1 MSFKRA
7 EIRTGVNPI
16 LQPWGEVGFMGMGT
30 LTLPALS
37 GRAAQASLY
46 DNLVMTLIIRNC
58 SFFVGK
64 SACFEKAALDFT
76 GL

>member
-1 MSFKRA
+1 MSHN
-7 EIRTGVNPI
+7 EILAVMFEI
-16 LQPWGEVGFMGMGT
+16 SES
-30 LTLPALS
+30 ALMKANDD
-37 GRAAQASLY
+37 G
-46 DNLVMTLIIRNC
+46 NC